1 MAWFIPSDFWLACGT
16 LIGNALNRGGGFAVS
31 NRQDRGGIKWTLLSD
46 MFRGMRTQWETVLC
60 PLHDDHDP
68 SLGLMHDRGRP
79 KVMLYHCLG
88 CGSAGTV
95 VRLHQRVESKY
106 HNRELS
112 AHDACMELCKL
123 FDIPIPEQGVE
134 EDDIE
139 KQYQRK
145 YAMIDKLSKGYTRK
159 TFREEL
165 LENRR
170 NGLDL
175 EQAAFSAV
183 KLIAS
188 EKRLYY

>member
-1 MAWFIPSDFWLACGT
+1 MDAFERYVSGYEDAMGNIVCNIPDYYARMVVPLHKKFGVYT
-16 LIGNALNRGGGFAVS
+16 F
-31 NRQDRGGIKWTLLSD
+31 D
-46 MFRGMRTQWETVLC
+46 MGRTVLC